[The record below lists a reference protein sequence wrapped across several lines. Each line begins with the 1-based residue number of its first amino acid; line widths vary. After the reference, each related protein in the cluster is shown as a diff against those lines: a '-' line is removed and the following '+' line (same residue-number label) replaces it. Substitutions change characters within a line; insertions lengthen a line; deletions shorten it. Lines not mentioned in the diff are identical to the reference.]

1 MNTINQFFM
10 QNFSNPPVIWFV
22 LGFILFILEFTMP
35 GFILFFF
42 AIGAWMVALLSLA
55 FELSTNVQILTFL
68 SISLLTILLFRKW
81 IKKIL
86 WTKRFSGGL
95 EDDFLGKTGVAETH
109 ISPGQDGKVG
119 FKGTQWNARSADEIE
134 RGQQVT
140 ITGNESILLLV
151 NAKKT

>member
-10 QNFSNPPVIWFV
+10 QNFSNPPVIWFA
-22 LGFILFILEFTMP
+22 LGFVFMILEFAIP

-42 AIGAWMVALLSLA
+42 AIGAWIVALLSLA
-55 FELSTNVQILTFL
+55 FDLSTNVQILTFL
-68 SISLLTILLFRKW
+68 SSAIITITLFRKW

-86 WTKRFSGGL
+86 WSKRFSGGL
-95 EDDFLGKTGVAETH
+95 EDEFVGKTGVAETH
-109 ISPGQDGKVG
+109 IGPGRDGKVD
-119 FKGTQWNARSADEIE
+119 FKGTQWNARSADKIE
-134 RGQQVT
+134 RGEQVI